1 LPLVPQPLLKTRTQ
15 NGALLALRS
24 ATVLGL
30 RWNSPPR
37 ILVVARHADG
47 DRATPTASRTA
58 LTLCPRTAVILRQ
71 RQCSRGKRR
80 WSSEGGRQRVSLRA
94 SPLLTRGKSSWKGK
108 TKRGWSSEGDSRGW
122 HQREPH
128 TSCCSMAK
136 QAKEEARRRV
146 SREGGRELGREL
158 REGKSLGKGTV
169 VDRRRNVS
177 EIKFLYAVHI

>member
-1 LPLVPQPLLKTRTQ
+1 MSHVVGKEEQARGVG
-15 NGALLALRS
+15 GA
-24 ATVLGL
+24 
-30 RWNSPPR
+30 
-37 ILVVARHADG
+37 VA
-47 DRATPTASRTA
+47 AS
-58 LTLCPRTAVILRQ
+58 
-71 RQCSRGKRR
+71 G
-80 WSSEGGRQRVSLRA
+80 A

>member
-1 LPLVPQPLLKTRTQ
+1 MPLVPQPLLKTRTQ

-94 SPLLTRGKSSWKGK
+94 SPLLTRGKSSWKWNG
-108 TKRGWSSEGDSRGW
+108 GG
-122 HQREPH
+122 
-128 TSCCSMAK
+128 A
-136 QAKEEARRRV
+136 A
-146 SREGGRELGREL
+146 EGGIG
-158 REGKSLGKGTV
+158 SLGLTHAWKVKLEEEEGSQGAGTPCELLASRIECQ
-169 VDRRRNVS
+169 DKYLNAS
-177 EIKFLYAVHI
+177 ALCFI